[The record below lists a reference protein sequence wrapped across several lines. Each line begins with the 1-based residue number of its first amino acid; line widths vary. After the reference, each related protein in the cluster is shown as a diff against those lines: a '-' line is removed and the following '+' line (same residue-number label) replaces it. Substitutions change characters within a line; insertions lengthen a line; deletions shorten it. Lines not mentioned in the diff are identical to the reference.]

1 MSAEENR
8 AKVRAFYEG
17 AVNAGD
23 LTAVDDLVG
32 SPEIIHPAGGGVG
45 ENTPAL
51 VRKWVVDLRKAFP
64 DIRVTVEDFIAEGDK
79 LVNRVTYHGT
89 HTGEWDIPVWG
100 RVAPTGKQIEW
111 LAIAINR
118 FADGKSVEAWDIL
131 DESSIWQQLGL
142 VPTQK

>member
-1 MSAEENR
+1 MSAEENK
-8 AKVRAFYEG
+8 AKVRAFYER

-32 SPEIIHPAGGGVG
+32 SPEIIHPSGGGVG
-45 ENTPAL
+45 QNTPAL
-51 VRKWVVDLRKAFP
+51 VRKWVVELRAAFP
-64 DIRVTVEDFIAEGDK
+64 DIRVVVEDFIAEGDK
-79 LVNRVTYHGT
+79 LVNRVTYRGT
-89 HTGEWDIPVWG
+89 HRGAWDIPVWG
-100 RVAPTGKQIEW
+100 PVAPTGKRIEW

-142 VPTQK
+142 VPTQ